1 MAGSEPTAQDAEKEP
16 ELPGSAALM
25 RIYTDERARA
35 GHKALFEAIVLKA
48 RDMGLAGATVLRG
61 PMGFGHSHHIHNAS
75 ILNLSECL
83 PIVVELVDEE
93 AKLKAFC
100 NALESFKDIG
110 LVTMEKVQ
118 VLHYGPASA

>member
-1 MAGSEPTAQDAEKEP
+1 MACSEPTNADAGNP
-16 ELPGSAALM
+16 PGLPVASALM

-93 AKLKAFC
+93 TKLKDFW

-110 LVTMEKVQ
+110 LVTLEKVQ
-118 VLHYGPASA
+118 VLHYGRAD